1 MADPAGVPAQDG
13 PPGEAEPQNLTVGRL
28 LQERLLSPARTAAP
42 VDVLD
47 TAVTWCLPWDDVAAG
62 GDPLPGVVVHA
73 RADQVR
79 AAVLRNLGRRRA
91 AAVVVAGG
99 AGDLTDPLAEV
110 PVIHVGAHVA
120 FRQLSQLVAE
130 LVLARDTHVLRYGLR
145 VHRSLVELL
154 YRGAGLAALGHQMAR
169 LSGCSAAILDPQYRV
184 LAFER
189 SRDRVFEPAAVAD
202 ALRED
207 ESGRAAGSASG
218 DGGPAADT
226 TGVDPEQLYAG
237 PQVRTLLI
245 DGINAT
251 CVLNPILLSGRH
263 DGWVV
268 IVESADPPR
277 PHDIAQHRVVVEQ
290 AATIVG
296 TEMLRL
302 RSIEQAEERARGD
315 FVHALLHGRF
325 SDQHELEARSAHY
338 DFPVGATYG
347 VIVANG
353 LSSAGSPDSPTALF
367 QLARHAA
374 RVDARPNAHTLAT
387 VIGDVL
393 AVIRQVEPAGHR
405 DSPDAEERTLA
416 DFARTLQVELERRT
430 HREVAVAYGRCVG
443 SASRIFDSYR
453 EARIALG
460 IRNRLG
466 VDQVCGFQ
474 DLRVFATLVDLAESP
489 QGRAFAR
496 DMLAP
501 LRSTRAGGSDLE
513 EAVIAYVA
521 SGGNLNAAAR
531 ELHIH
536 RNTML
541 YKLDRASRLLQLDLR
556 EAEHQFAVWLAHK
569 LNLLAEAV
577 TVVDRDLNPT

>member
-1 MADPAGVPAQDG
+1 M
-13 PPGEAEPQNLTVGRL
+13 
-28 LQERLLSPARTAAP
+28 
-42 VDVLD
+42 
-47 TAVTWCLPWDDVAAG
+47 
-62 GDPLPGVVVHA
+62 
-73 RADQVR
+73 
-79 AAVLRNLGRRRA
+79 
-91 AAVVVAGG
+91 
-99 AGDLTDPLAEV
+99 
-110 PVIHVGAHVA
+110 IHVGAHVA

-130 LVLARDTHVLRYGLR
+130 LVLARDTHVLRYGLT

-207 ESGRAAGSASG
+207 ESGRAAGNASG
-218 DGGPAADT
+218 DGGQAGT
-226 TGVDPEQLYAG
+226 TGVHPEQPPAG
-237 PQVRTLLI
+237 PQVRALLI

-277 PHDIAQHRVVVEQ
+277 PHDIAQHRVVVEP

-367 QLARHAA
+367 QLAGFAA
-374 RVDARPNAHTLAT
+374 RRGTLPNVHTLPAP
-387 VIGDVL
+387 IGDVL

-405 DSPDAEERTLA
+405 DSPDAEERALA
-416 DFARTLQVELERRT
+416 DFARTLQAELERRT

-443 SASRIFDSYR
+443 GASRIFDSYR

-474 DLRVFATLVDLAESP
+474 DLRVFATLVELAESP

-501 LRSTRAGGSDLE
+501 LRSSRAGGSDLE
-513 EAVIAYVA
+513 QAVIAYVA

-569 LNLLAEAV
+569 LNLLAETV

>member
-1 MADPAGVPAQDG
+1 MADPAGVLVQDG
-13 PPGEAEPQNLTVGRL
+13 PPDDAEPQQLTVGRL
-28 LQERLLSPARTAAP
+28 LQERLLRPARLAASAEA
-42 VDVLD
+42 LGA
-47 TAVTWCLPWDDVAAG
+47 AVTWCLPWDEVQASVG
-62 GDPLPGVVVHA
+62 PLPGVVVHA
-73 RADQVR
+73 RAGQVR
-79 AAVLRNLGRRRA
+79 LAALRDLEHREP

-99 AGDLTDPLAEV
+99 SDDLSDPPAGLPM
-110 PVIHVGAHVA
+110 IHVGAHVS
-120 FRQLSQLVAE
+120 FRQLSELVAE

-145 VHRSLVELL
+145 VHRALVELL
-154 YRGAGLAALGHQMAR
+154 YRGAGLSALGHQMAR
-169 LSGCSAAILDPQYRV
+169 LSGCAAAILDAQYRV
-184 LAFER
+184 LTFEPN
-189 SRDRVFEPAAVAD
+189 RDRVFGATAVAD

-207 ESGRAAGSASG
+207 ASGMAADGSPNGAAAGPGPSG
-218 DGGPAADT
+218 S
-226 TGVDPEQLYAG
+226 EQPHAG

-245 DGINAT
+245 GGASAT

-268 IVESADPPR
+268 IVESADPPS

-325 SDQHELEARSAHY
+325 SNQHELDARAAHY
-338 DFPVGATYG
+338 DFPVAATYG
-347 VIVANG
+347 VIVANQLG
-353 LSSAGSPDSPTALF
+353 SVGSPDSPAALF
-367 QLARHAA
+367 QLAQHAV
-374 RVDARPNAHTLAT
+374 RLDGRPGAHTLAT
-387 VIGDVL
+387 VVGDVL
-393 AVIRQVEPAGHR
+393 AVVRHVDPAGHR
-405 DSPDAEERTLA
+405 DSPDAADRALA
-416 DFARTLQVELERRT
+416 DFARTLQAELERRT
-430 HREVAVAYGRCVG
+430 HRKVAVAYGRCVDG
-443 SASRIFDSYR
+443 AGRIFDSYR

-466 VDQVCGFQ
+466 VDRVCGFQ
-474 DLRVFATLVDLAESP
+474 DLRVFATLVELAESP
-489 QGRAFAR
+489 QGRDFAR

-501 LRSTRAGGSDLE
+501 LRGSRAGGNDLE
-513 EAVIAYVA
+513 QAVIAYVA

-569 LNLLAEAV
+569 LSLLAE
-577 TVVDRDLNPT
+577 TVAAVDRDLNPT

>member
-1 MADPAGVPAQDG
+1 MSDPSSMAPDSPPGDADPQH
-13 PPGEAEPQNLTVGRL
+13 LTVGRL
-28 LQERLLSPARTAAP
+28 LQERLLRPARTAASA
-42 VDVLD
+42 DLLD
-47 TAVTWCLPWDDVAAG
+47 TAVTWCLPWDEVQASD
-62 GDPLPGVVVHA
+62 DPLPGVVVHA
-73 RADQVR
+73 RADQVSS
-79 AAVLRNLGRRRA
+79 ALLAGLRRRHA
-91 AAVVVAGG
+91 TAVVVAGD
-99 AGDLTDPLAEV
+99 AADLPDPLIGL
-110 PVIHVGAHVA
+110 PMIHVGAHVA
-120 FRQLSQLVAE
+120 FRHLSQLVAE

-169 LSGCSAAILDPQYRV
+169 LSGCTAAILDPQYRV

-189 SRDRVFEPAAVAD
+189 SRDRAFEAAAVAD

-207 ESGRAAGSASG
+207 AAATPRPLAS
-218 DGGPAADT
+218 
-226 TGVDPEQLYAG
+226 EQSHAG
-237 PQVRTLLI
+237 PQVRALPI
-245 DGINAT
+245 DGISAT
-251 CVLNPILLSGRH
+251 CVLNPILLGGRH

-268 IVESADPPR
+268 IVESADPPL

-302 RSIEQAEERARGD
+302 RSVEQAEERARGD

-325 SDQHELEARSAHY
+325 STQHELEARAAHY

-347 VIVANG
+347 VVVANG
-353 LSSAGSPDSPTALF
+353 LGSVGSPDSPTALF

-374 RVDARPNAHTLAT
+374 RLDARPNAHTLAT
-387 VIGDVL
+387 VVGDVL
-393 AVIRQVEPAGHR
+393 AVVRQVDPAGRR
-405 DSPDAEERTLA
+405 DSPGAEDRALA
-416 DFARTLQVELERRT
+416 DFARALHTDLERRT
-430 HREVAVAYGRCVG
+430 HHQVAVAYGRCVG
-443 SASRIFDSYR
+443 GAARIFDSYR

-466 VDQVCGFQ
+466 MDRVCGFQ
-474 DLRVFATLVDLAESP
+474 DLRVYATLVELAESP

-496 DMLAP
+496 DVLAP
-501 LRSTRAGGSDLE
+501 LRGSRAGGNDLE
-513 EAVIAYVA
+513 QAVIAYIA

-531 ELHIH
+531 DLHIH

-556 EAEHQFAVWLAHK
+556 EAEHQFAVWLAYK
-569 LNLLAEAV
+569 LGLLADTV
-577 TVVDRDLNPT
+577 TAVDRDLSPA

>member
-1 MADPAGVPAQDG
+1 MADPAGALTQDG
-13 PPGEAEPQNLTVGRL
+13 PPGEAEPQQLTVGRL
-28 LQERLLSPARTAAP
+28 LQERLLSPARMTASA
-42 VDVLD
+42 DVLD

-62 GDPLPGVVVHA
+62 ADPLTGVVVHA

-79 AAVLRNLGRRRA
+79 AAVLRNIGRRGA

-110 PVIHVGAHVA
+110 PVVHVGAHVA

-189 SRDRVFEPAAVAD
+189 SRDRVFEPTAVAD

-207 ESGRAAGSASG
+207 ESRRAVGRTSG
-218 DGGPAADT
+218 DGGPSGHP
-226 TGVDPEQLYAG
+226 TGFNSEQQHAG

-353 LSSAGSPDSPTALF
+353 LSSAGSPDSPAALF

-405 DSPDAEERTLA
+405 DSPDAAERTLA
-416 DFARTLQVELERRT
+416 DFARTLQAELERRT
-430 HREVAVAYGRCVG
+430 HRDVAVAYGRCVG
-443 SASRIFDSYR
+443 GASRIFDSYR

-474 DLRVFATLVDLAESP
+474 DLRVFATLVELAESP
-489 QGRAFAR
+489 QGRDFAR

-501 LRSTRAGGSDLE
+501 LRSSRAGGSDLE
-513 EAVIAYVA
+513 QAVIAYVA

-569 LNLLAEAV
+569 LNLLAETV
-577 TVVDRDLNPT
+577 TVVDRDLHPT

>member
-1 MADPAGVPAQDG
+1 MTIPSPTASDDLPAAPDPRH
-13 PPGEAEPQNLTVGRL
+13 LTVGRL
-28 LQERLLSPARTAAP
+28 LQELLLHPARTAASA
-42 VDVLD
+42 DMLD
-47 TAVTWCLPWDDVAAG
+47 TAVTWCLPWDEAQANADALSG
-62 GDPLPGVVVHA
+62 IVVHA

-79 AAVLRNLGRRRA
+79 PELLPGLGRRDA
-91 AAVVVAGG
+91 AAVVIAGP
-99 AGDLTDPLAEV
+99 ADDLPDLSCGL

-120 FRQLSQLVAE
+120 FSHLSQLVAE

-154 YRGAGLAALGHQMAR
+154 YRGAGLAALGQQMAR
-169 LSGCSAAILDPQYRV
+169 LSGCAAAILDPQYRI

-189 SRDRVFEPAAVAD
+189 SRDRVFEAAAVAD
-202 ALRED
+202 ALREQA
-207 ESGRAAGSASG
+207 SGQAPDGVAAGPVASAH
-218 DGGPAADT
+218 AH
-226 TGVDPEQLYAG
+226 AG
-237 PQVRTLLI
+237 PQVRRLII
-245 DGINAT
+245 DGISAT
-251 CVLNPILLSGRH
+251 CVLNPILLGGRH

-277 PHDIAQHRVVVEQ
+277 PHDLAQHRVVVEQ

-302 RSIEQAEERARGD
+302 RSVDQAEERARGD

-325 SDQHELEARSAHY
+325 SNQHELEARAAHY

-347 VIVANG
+347 VVVANG
-353 LSSAGSPDSPTALF
+353 LGSLGSPDSPTALF

-374 RVDARPNAHTLAT
+374 RLDARPNTHTLAT
-387 VIGDVL
+387 VVGDVL
-393 AVIRQVEPAGHR
+393 AVVRQVDPAGRR
-405 DSPDAEERTLA
+405 DSPDAQDRALA
-416 DFARTLQVELERRT
+416 DFARALQADLERRT
-430 HREVAVAYGRCVG
+430 QRRVAVAYGR
-443 SASRIFDSYR
+443 SAGGAGRIIDSYR

-460 IRNRLG
+460 VRNRLAM
-466 VDQVCGFQ
+466 DQVCGFQ
-474 DLRVFATLVDLAESP
+474 DLRVFAALMELAESQ
-489 QGRAFAR
+489 QGRTFAQ

-501 LRSTRAGGSDLE
+501 LRSSRAGGNDLE
-513 EAVIAYVA
+513 QAVIAYVA

-569 LNLLAEAV
+569 LTLLAETV
-577 TVVDRDLNPT
+577 TAVDRDLNPT

>member
-1 MADPAGVPAQDG
+1 MADPAGVLAQDG
-13 PPGEAEPQNLTVGRL
+13 LPGEAEPQHLTVGRL
-28 LQERLLSPARTAAP
+28 LQERLLSPARTTAS

-47 TAVTWCLPWDDVAAG
+47 NAVTWCLPWDDVAAG
-62 GDPLPGVVVHA
+62 GDPLLGVVVHA

-79 AAVLRNLGRRRA
+79 AAVLRDLGRRRA

-99 AGDLTDPLAEV
+99 VGDLTDPPAEV

-130 LVLARDTHVLRYGLR
+130 LVLARETHVLRYGLR

-169 LSGCSAAILDPQYRV
+169 LSGCSAGILDPQYRV

-207 ESGRAAGSASG
+207 ESRRADA
-218 DGGPAADT
+218 DGGPSADT
-226 TGVDPEQLYAG
+226 TAVNPEQPHAG

-416 DFARTLQVELERRT
+416 DFARTLQAELERRT

-443 SASRIFDSYR
+443 GASRIFDSYR

-474 DLRVFATLVDLAESP
+474 DLRVFATLVELAESP

-501 LRSTRAGGSDLE
+501 LRSSRTGGNDLE
-513 EAVIAYVA
+513 QAVIAYIA

-569 LNLLAEAV
+569 LHLLAETV
-577 TVVDRDLNPT
+577 TVVDRDLNPM

>member
-1 MADPAGVPAQDG
+1 
-13 PPGEAEPQNLTVGRL
+13 
-28 LQERLLSPARTAAP
+28 
-42 VDVLD
+42 
-47 TAVTWCLPWDDVAAG
+47 
-62 GDPLPGVVVHA
+62 
-73 RADQVR
+73 
-79 AAVLRNLGRRRA
+79 
-91 AAVVVAGG
+91 VVAGG
-99 AGDLTDPLAEV
+99 ASDLPDPPAGLSM
-110 PVIHVGAHVA
+110 IHVGAHVG
-120 FRQLSQLVAE
+120 FRQLSELVAE

-154 YRGAGLAALGHQMAR
+154 YRGAGLSALGHQMAR
-169 LSGCSAAILDPQYRV
+169 LSGCAAAILDAQYRV
-184 LAFER
+184 LAFEP
-189 SRDRVFEPAAVAD
+189 SRDRVFGATAVAD

-207 ESGRAAGSASG
+207 ASGMAADSASPT
-218 DGGPAADT
+218 GPAAA
-226 TGVDPEQLYAG
+226 GPRPSASEQPHPG

-245 DGINAT
+245 GGVSAT

-268 IVESADPPR
+268 IVESADPPG

-325 SDQHELEARSAHY
+325 SNQHELEARAAHY
-338 DFPVGATYG
+338 DFPVAATYG
-347 VIVANG
+347 VIVANQLG
-353 LSSAGSPDSPTALF
+353 SVGSPDSPAALF
-367 QLARHAA
+367 QLAQHAA
-374 RVDARPNAHTLAT
+374 RLDVRAGAHTLAT
-387 VIGDVL
+387 VVGDVL
-393 AVIRQVEPAGHR
+393 AVVRQVDPAGHR
-405 DSPDAEERTLA
+405 DSPDAEDRALA
-416 DFARTLQVELERRT
+416 DFARTLQAELERRT
-430 HREVAVAYGRCVG
+430 HREVAVAYGRCVDG
-443 SASRIFDSYR
+443 AGRIVDSYR

-466 VDQVCGFQ
+466 VDRVCGFQ
-474 DLRVFATLVDLAESP
+474 DLRVFATLVELAESP

-501 LRSTRAGGSDLE
+501 LRGSRAGGSDLE
-513 EAVIAYVA
+513 QAVIAYVA

-569 LNLLAEAV
+569 LSLLAETV
-577 TVVDRDLNPT
+577 TAVDRDLNPT

>member
-1 MADPAGVPAQDG
+1 MTDPSAAAPDG
-13 PPGEAEPQNLTVGRL
+13 PPGDADPQHLTVGRL
-28 LQERLLSPARTAAP
+28 LQERLLRPAVTAASA
-42 VDVLD
+42 DMLD
-47 TAVTWCLPWDDVAAG
+47 TAVTWCLPWDEVQAG
-62 GDPLPGVVVHA
+62 VDPLPGVVVHA
-73 RADQVR
+73 RANQIR
-79 AAVLRNLGRRRA
+79 PELLPGLGRRNA
-91 AAVVVAGG
+91 TAVVVAGG
-99 AGDLTDPLAEV
+99 AGDLPDPPADL
-110 PVIHVGAHVA
+110 PVIHVGAHVS
-120 FRQLSQLVAE
+120 FRHLSQLVAE
-130 LVLARDTHVLRYGLR
+130 LVLARDTHVLRYGLT

-169 LSGCSAAILDPQYRV
+169 LSGCAAAILDPQYRV

-189 SRDRVFEPAAVAD
+189 SRDRVFEAAAVAD

-207 ESGRAAGSASG
+207 ACGRAADGASSDRSAAA
-218 DGGPAADT
+218 GPAALAPDQ
-226 TGVDPEQLYAG
+226 PHAG

-245 DGINAT
+245 DGISAT
-251 CVLNPILLSGRH
+251 CVLNPILLGGRH

-268 IVESADPPR
+268 IVESADPPS

-302 RSIEQAEERARGD
+302 RSVEQAEERARGD

-325 SDQHELEARSAHY
+325 STQHELEARAAHY

-347 VIVANG
+347 VVVANG
-353 LSSAGSPDSPTALF
+353 LGSVGSPDSPTALF
-367 QLARHAA
+367 QLAGHAA
-374 RVDARPNAHTLAT
+374 RLDARPNAHTLTT
-387 VIGDVL
+387 VVGDVL
-393 AVIRQVEPAGHR
+393 AVVRQVDPAGRR
-405 DSPDAEERTLA
+405 DSPDAQDRALA
-416 DFARTLQVELERRT
+416 DFARALHQELERRT
-430 HREVAVAYGRCVG
+430 HRRVAVAYGRCVG
-443 SASRIFDSYR
+443 GAGRILDSYR

-466 VDQVCGFQ
+466 MDQVCGFQ
-474 DLRVFATLVDLAESP
+474 DLRVFATLVELAESP

-501 LRSTRAGGSDLE
+501 LRGSRAGGSDLE
-513 EAVIAYVA
+513 QAVMAYVA

-531 ELHIH
+531 QLHVH

-556 EAEHQFAVWLAHK
+556 EAEHQFAVWLAYK
-569 LNLLAEAV
+569 LHLLAETV
-577 TVVDRDLNPT
+577 TAVDRDLSPA

>member
-1 MADPAGVPAQDG
+1 MTDPSAEALHG
-13 PPGEAEPQNLTVGRL
+13 PPGDVDPQHLTVGRL
-28 LQERLLSPARTAAP
+28 LQERLLRPARTTASAQL
-42 VDVLD
+42 LD
-47 TAVTWCLPWDDVAAG
+47 AAVTWCLPWDEVQTSV
-62 GDPLPGVVVHA
+62 DPLPGVVVHA
-73 RADQVR
+73 RAEQVR
-79 AAVLRNLGRRRA
+79 PALLAGLGRRSA
-91 AAVVVAGG
+91 AAIVVAGG
-99 AGDLTDPLAEV
+99 AGDLPDPACGL
-110 PVIHVGAHVA
+110 PVIHVGAHVG

-169 LSGCSAAILDPQYRV
+169 LSGCTAAILDPQYRV
-184 LAFER
+184 LAFEP
-189 SRDRVFEPAAVAD
+189 SRDRVFEAAAVAD

-207 ESGRAAGSASG
+207 ASGVTADSASPGRDAAAGPR
-218 DGGPAADT
+218 PAAT
-226 TGVDPEQLYAG
+226 EQPPAG

-245 DGINAT
+245 DGISAT

-268 IVESADPPR
+268 IVESADPPS
-277 PHDIAQHRVVVEQ
+277 PHEVAQHRVVVEQ

-302 RSIEQAEERARGD
+302 RSVEQAEERARGD

-325 SDQHELEARSAHY
+325 SNQHELEARAAHY

-347 VIVANG
+347 VVVANG
-353 LSSAGSPDSPTALF
+353 LGSVGSPDSPTALF

-374 RVDARPNAHTLAT
+374 RLDARPNGHTLAT
-387 VIGDVL
+387 VVGDVL
-393 AVIRQVEPAGHR
+393 AVVRQVNPTGRR
-405 DSPDAEERTLA
+405 DSPDAQDRALA
-416 DFARTLQVELERRT
+416 DFARTLQAELERRT
-430 HREVAVAYGRCVG
+430 QRPVAVAHGRCVG
-443 SASRIFDSYR
+443 GAGRIFDSYR

-466 VDQVCGFQ
+466 MDQVCGFQ
-474 DLRVFATLVDLAESP
+474 DLRVFAALVELAESP

-501 LRSTRAGGSDLE
+501 LRDSRAGGSGLE
-513 EAVIAYVA
+513 QAVIAYVA

-569 LNLLAEAV
+569 LNLLAETV
-577 TVVDRDLNPT
+577 TAVDRDLSPT

>member
-1 MADPAGVPAQDG
+1 MADPAGVPGQVG
-13 PPGEAEPQNLTVGRL
+13 LPGEAEPQHLTVGRL
-28 LQERLLSPARTAAP
+28 LQERLLTPARTTDS
-42 VDVLD
+42 VEVLD
-47 TAVTWCLPWDDVAAG
+47 AAVTWCLPWDDVAAG

-79 AAVLRNLGRRRA
+79 AAVLRNLGRRGA

-189 SRDRVFEPAAVAD
+189 NRDRVFEPAAVAD

-207 ESGRAAGSASG
+207 ESRRAST
-218 DGGPAADT
+218 DGGPSVDT
-226 TGVDPEQLYAG
+226 TGVNPEPHAG

-374 RVDARPNAHTLAT
+374 RVDARPNVHTLAT

-416 DFARTLQVELERRT
+416 DFARTLQAELERRT

-443 SASRIFDSYR
+443 GASRIFDSYR

-460 IRNRLG
+460 IRNRIG

-474 DLRVFATLVDLAESP
+474 DLRVFATLVELAESP

-501 LRSTRAGGSDLE
+501 LRSSRAGGNDLE
-513 EAVIAYVA
+513 QAVIAYVA

-569 LNLLAEAV
+569 LHLLAETV

>member
-1 MADPAGVPAQDG
+1 MTDPSAAAPDG
-13 PPGEAEPQNLTVGRL
+13 PPGDADPRHLTVGRL
-28 LQERLLSPARTAAP
+28 LQERLLRPAVTAASA
-42 VDVLD
+42 DTLD
-47 TAVTWCLPWDDVAAG
+47 AAVIWCLPWDEVQASV
-62 GDPLPGVVVHA
+62 DPLHGVVIHA

-79 AAVLRNLGRRRA
+79 PALLPGLGRRNA

-99 AGDLTDPLAEV
+99 AGDLPDPPADL
-110 PVIHVGAHVA
+110 PVIDVGAHVS
-120 FRQLSQLVAE
+120 FRHLSQLVAE
-130 LVLARDTHVLRYGLR
+130 LVLARDTHVLRYGLT

-169 LSGCSAAILDPQYRV
+169 LSGCAAAILDPQYRV

-189 SRDRVFEPAAVAD
+189 SRDRVFEAAAVAD

-207 ESGRAAGSASG
+207 ACGRAADSASS
-218 DGGPAADT
+218 DRSAAAGPGPLT
-226 TGVDPEQLYAG
+226 PEQAHTG

-245 DGINAT
+245 DGISAT
-251 CVLNPILLSGRH
+251 CVLNPILLGGRH

-268 IVESADPPR
+268 IVESADPPS

-302 RSIEQAEERARGD
+302 RSVEQAEERARGD

-325 SDQHELEARSAHY
+325 SNPHELEARAAHY

-347 VIVANG
+347 VVVANG
-353 LSSAGSPDSPTALF
+353 LGSVGSPDSPTALF

-374 RVDARPNAHTLAT
+374 RLDARPNAHTLAT
-387 VIGDVL
+387 VVGDVL
-393 AVIRQVEPAGHR
+393 AVVRQVDPAGRR
-405 DSPDAEERTLA
+405 DSPDAQDRALA
-416 DFARTLQVELERRT
+416 DFARALHLELERRT
-430 HREVAVAYGRCVG
+430 HRRVAVAYGRCVVG
-443 SASRIFDSYR
+443 AGRIFDSYR

-466 VDQVCGFQ
+466 MDQVCGFQ
-474 DLRVFATLVDLAESP
+474 DLRVFATLVELAESP

-501 LRSTRAGGSDLE
+501 LRGSQAGGSDLE
-513 EAVIAYVA
+513 QAVIAYVA

-541 YKLDRASRLLQLDLR
+541 YKLDRAARLLQLDLR
-556 EAEHQFAVWLAHK
+556 EAEHQFAVWLAYK
-569 LNLLAEAV
+569 LNLLAETV
-577 TVVDRDLNPT
+577 TAVDRDLSPT

>member
-1 MADPAGVPAQDG
+1 M
-13 PPGEAEPQNLTVGRL
+13 
-28 LQERLLSPARTAAP
+28 
-42 VDVLD
+42 
-47 TAVTWCLPWDDVAAG
+47 
-62 GDPLPGVVVHA
+62 
-73 RADQVR
+73 
-79 AAVLRNLGRRRA
+79 
-91 AAVVVAGG
+91 
-99 AGDLTDPLAEV
+99 
-110 PVIHVGAHVA
+110 IHVGAHVA

-130 LVLARDTHVLRYGLR
+130 LVLARETHVLRYGLR

-207 ESGRAAGSASG
+207 ESRRASA
-218 DGGPAADT
+218 DGGPSTDT
-226 TGVDPEQLYAG
+226 TAANPEQPHAG

-416 DFARTLQVELERRT
+416 DFARTLQAELERRT

-443 SASRIFDSYR
+443 GASRIFDSYR

-474 DLRVFATLVDLAESP
+474 DLRVFATLVELAESP

-501 LRSTRAGGSDLE
+501 LRSSRTGGNDLE
-513 EAVIAYVA
+513 QAVIAYIA

-569 LNLLAEAV
+569 LHLLAETV
-577 TVVDRDLNPT
+577 TVVDRDLNPM

>member
-1 MADPAGVPAQDG
+1 MTDPSADASDG
-13 PPGEAEPQNLTVGRL
+13 PPDDADPQHLTVGRL
-28 LQERLLSPARTAAP
+28 LQERLLRPARTAASAEM
-42 VDVLD
+42 LD
-47 TAVTWCLPWDDVAAG
+47 TAVTWCLPWDEVQANV
-62 GDPLPGVVVHA
+62 DPLPGVVVHA

-79 AAVLRNLGRRRA
+79 PALLPGLGRRNA
-91 AAVVVAGG
+91 TAVVVAGG
-99 AGDLTDPLAEV
+99 ADDLPDPTCGL
-110 PVIHVGAHVA
+110 PVIHVGAHVG
-120 FRQLSQLVAE
+120 FRHLSQLVAE

-154 YRGAGLAALGHQMAR
+154 YRGAGLAALGQQMAR
-169 LSGCSAAILDPQYRV
+169 LSGCAAAILDSQYRV

-189 SRDRVFEPAAVAD
+189 SRDRVFEAAAVAD
-202 ALRED
+202 ALRENASEGAAD
-207 ESGRAAGSASG
+207 SVSSDRGAAAGPNPMAS
-218 DGGPAADT
+218 
-226 TGVDPEQLYAG
+226 EQPHAG

-245 DGINAT
+245 DGISAT
-251 CVLNPILLSGRH
+251 CVLNPILLGGRH

-268 IVESADPPR
+268 IVESADPPS
-277 PHDIAQHRVVVEQ
+277 PHEIAQHRVVVEQ

-302 RSIEQAEERARGD
+302 RSVEQAEERARGD

-325 SDQHELEARSAHY
+325 SNQHELEARAAHY

-347 VIVANG
+347 VVVANG
-353 LSSAGSPDSPTALF
+353 LGSVGSPDSPAALF

-374 RVDARPNAHTLAT
+374 RLDARPNAHTLAT
-387 VIGDVL
+387 VVGDVL
-393 AVIRQVEPAGHR
+393 AVVRQVDPAGRR
-405 DSPDAEERTLA
+405 DSPDAQDRALA
-416 DFARTLQVELERRT
+416 DFAGALQAELERRT
-430 HREVAVAYGRCVG
+430 QRRVAVAYGRCVG
-443 SASRIFDSYR
+443 DAGRIFDSYR

-460 IRNRLG
+460 IRNRLAM
-466 VDQVCGFQ
+466 DQVCGFQ
-474 DLRVFATLVDLAESP
+474 DLRVFAALVELAESP

-501 LRSTRAGGSDLE
+501 LRSARAGGSGLE
-513 EAVIAYVA
+513 QAVIAYVA

-569 LNLLAEAV
+569 INLLAETV
-577 TVVDRDLNPT
+577 TAVDRDLSPT

>member
-1 MADPAGVPAQDG
+1 MTDPSAETSDG
-13 PPGEAEPQNLTVGRL
+13 PPDDTDPQHLTVGRL
-28 LQERLLSPARTAAP
+28 LQERLLRPARTAASAEM
-42 VDVLD
+42 LD
-47 TAVTWCLPWDDVAAG
+47 TAVTWCLPWDEVQASV
-62 GDPLPGVVVHA
+62 DPLPGVVVHA

-79 AAVLRNLGRRRA
+79 PALLPGLGRRNA
-91 AAVVVAGG
+91 TAVVVAGG
-99 AGDLTDPLAEV
+99 AGDLPDPTCGL
-110 PVIHVGAHVA
+110 PVIHVGAHVG
-120 FRQLSQLVAE
+120 FRHLSQLVAE

-154 YRGAGLAALGHQMAR
+154 YRGAGLAALGQQMAR
-169 LSGCSAAILDPQYRV
+169 LSGCAAAILDSQYRV

-189 SRDRVFEPAAVAD
+189 SRDRVFEAAAVAN

-207 ESGRAAGSASG
+207 ASEGAAESVLSDRGTAAGPDPMAS
-218 DGGPAADT
+218 
-226 TGVDPEQLYAG
+226 EQPHAG

-245 DGINAT
+245 DGISAT
-251 CVLNPILLSGRH
+251 CVLNPILLGGRH

-268 IVESADPPR
+268 IVESADPPS
-277 PHDIAQHRVVVEQ
+277 PHEIAQHRVVVEQ

-302 RSIEQAEERARGD
+302 RSVEQAEERARGD

-325 SDQHELEARSAHY
+325 SNQHELEARAAHY

-347 VIVANG
+347 VVVANG
-353 LSSAGSPDSPTALF
+353 LGSVGSPDSPTALF

-374 RVDARPNAHTLAT
+374 RLDARPNAHTLAT
-387 VIGDVL
+387 VVGDVL
-393 AVIRQVEPAGHR
+393 AVVRQVDPAGRR
-405 DSPDAEERTLA
+405 DSPDAQDRALA
-416 DFARTLQVELERRT
+416 DFARALQVELERRT
-430 HREVAVAYGRCVG
+430 QRRVAVAYGRCVG
-443 SASRIFDSYR
+443 DAGRIFDSYR

-460 IRNRLG
+460 IRNRLAM
-466 VDQVCGFQ
+466 DQVCGFQ
-474 DLRVFATLVDLAESP
+474 DLRVFAALVELAESP

-501 LRSTRAGGSDLE
+501 LRSSRAGGSGLE
-513 EAVIAYVA
+513 QAVIAYVA

-569 LNLLAEAV
+569 INLLAETV
-577 TVVDRDLNPT
+577 TAVDRDLSPT